1 MVKILI
7 IHGPNL
13 NVLGSR
19 ETAIYGVETLEEL
32 NSRCEA
38 LAKELGVGLDIR
50 QSNSEGEIVD
60 IIQQAAKSVKGIV
73 INPGAYTHYS
83 YAIRD
88 ALAAVKVAVVEVH
101 LSNIYAREEFRHMS
115 VIAPVV
121 AGQISGFGADSY
133 LLGIRAVLE
142 LIRDA
147 R

>member
-1 MVKILI
+1 VVKILI

-13 NVLGSR
+13 NLLGAR

-32 NSRCEA
+32 NARCAE
-38 LAKELGVGLDIR
+38 LAKELGVSLDIQ

-60 IIQQAAKSVKGIV
+60 LIQGAAKSAKGIV

-88 ALAAVKVAVVEVH
+88 AIAAVKLATVEVH
-101 LSNIYAREEFRHMS
+101 LSNIYAREDFRHMS
-115 VIAPVV
+115 VIAPVA

-133 LLGIRAVLE
+133 LLGLRAIVE